1 MTIFSK
7 IVKGEIPCYK
17 IAETDQFLAFLDAF
31 PVLKGHTLIVPKQE
45 IDYIYDLP
53 DDLLAEMHLFAKKIA
68 KAVKA
73 YTKCERIS
81 VLVAGFEVPHA
92 HIHLLPT
99 NEMRDIQFAQKLK
112 FSSEEFKEIAEGIQK
127 ELAI

>member
-7 IVKGEIPCYK
+7 IAQGEIPCYK
-17 IAETDQFLAFLDAF
+17 IAENEHFLAFLDAF
-31 PVLKGHTLIVPKQE
+31 PVLLGHTLVIPKQE

-53 DDLLAEMHLFAKKIA
+53 DELLVEMHLFAKRVA
-68 KAVKA
+68 VAVKA
-73 YTKCERIS
+73 YTDCARVS

-99 NEMRDIQFAQKLK
+99 NTMQDIQFAKK
-112 FSSEEFKEIAEGIQK
+112 NTYSPAEFEEIAQGIRQYF
-127 ELAI
+127 I

>member
-7 IVKGEIPCYK
+7 IVQGEIPAYK

-53 DDLLAEMHLFAKKIA
+53 DEVLAEMHVFAKHVG
-68 KAVKA
+68 KAVQA
-73 YTKCERIS
+73 YTACERIS

-99 NEMRDIQFAQKLK
+99 NEMRDIQFSKKLT
-112 FSSEEFKEIAEGIQK
+112 FSPAEFEAIAEGIK
-127 ELAI
+127 SHL

>member
-7 IVKGEIPCYK
+7 IVQGEIPAYK
-17 IAETDQFLAFLDAF
+17 IAETDKFLAFLDAF
-31 PVLKGHTLIVPKQE
+31 PVLKGHTLVVPKQE

-53 DDLLAEMHLFAKKIA
+53 DDVLAEMHVFAKHVG

-73 YTKCERIS
+73 YTACERIS

-99 NEMRDIQFAQKLK
+99 NEMRDIQFAQKLT
-112 FSSEEFKEIAEGIQK
+112 FTHEEFQAIAEGIK
-127 ELAI
+127 SYL